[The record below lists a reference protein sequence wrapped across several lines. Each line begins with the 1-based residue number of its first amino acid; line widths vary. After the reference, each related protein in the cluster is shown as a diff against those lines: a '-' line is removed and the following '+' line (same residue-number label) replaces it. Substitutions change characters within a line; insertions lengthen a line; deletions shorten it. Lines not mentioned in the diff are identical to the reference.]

1 MVLSPS
7 TTISSAR
14 SKQVSGRSYSS
25 LWLVDFATPVKLTE
39 ETMKEDEEGGA
50 SMKVSLERI
59 EVCLLDGYKRRLSV
73 RTPLDEVKQI
83 CVLILSIQ
91 RENLLSRS
99 TWTRLVVDHRSREGR
114 NEPCRFGLP
123 TAPHYET
130 TLILN
135 LNLQKSYFECIGS
148 LICPLKEMVYPTT
161 TLKVLGR
168 RPGRSS
174 LHYSAPGPPSPSEL
188 IRFFVSCSISR
199 TNNSALACG
208 R

>member
-1 MVLSPS
+1 MSTPPMVLSPS

-99 TWTRLVVDHRSREGR
+99 T
-114 NEPCRFGLP
+114 
-123 TAPHYET
+123 
-130 TLILN
+130 
-135 LNLQKSYFECIGS
+135 
-148 LICPLKEMVYPTT
+148 
-161 TLKVLGR
+161 
-168 RPGRSS
+168 
-174 LHYSAPGPPSPSEL
+174 
-188 IRFFVSCSISR
+188 
-199 TNNSALACG
+199 
-208 R
+208 